1 MIDLFDYFVYNAT
14 QECCINKERY
24 AALTAAAADF
34 VAFHK
39 RGDDINDGTVQDA
52 VLLYNDLYG
61 NVTKEELNY
70 IKKLVEE
77 NI

>member
-1 MIDLFDYFVYNAT
+1 MINLSDFMYIT
-14 QECCINKERY
+14 QELFIDKERY
-24 AALTAAAADF
+24 NALTAAAADF

-52 VLLYNDLYG
+52 VLLYNGLYD

-70 IKKLVEE
+70 IKKLVET